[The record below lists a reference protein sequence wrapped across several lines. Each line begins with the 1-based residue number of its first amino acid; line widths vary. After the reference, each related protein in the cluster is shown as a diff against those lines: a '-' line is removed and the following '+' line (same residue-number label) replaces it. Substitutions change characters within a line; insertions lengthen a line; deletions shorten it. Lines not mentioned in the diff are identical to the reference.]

1 MVEDMKV
8 TNKRQEIGYYSG
20 VVDSIFAICQLF
32 TVLQW
37 GRLSDRI
44 GRKPVILI
52 GLTGVAISTLLFGI
66 ARSFWFAV
74 LARSLSGALS
84 GNAAV
89 VQSVVGEITDETN
102 QAEAYPLT
110 GLSWSLGCIIGPMI
124 GGNFANP
131 AKSFPNSFGA
141 MQIFKDYPYL
151 LPCLASAGITILS
164 VLFGLIFMKESLPSR
179 VRLDPSLPSPISTRY
194 SEKSGRSNSSKED
207 ISVRAILSSR
217 SIRSVFRNYFLL
229 SVCGTSFDVVFILLA
244 YTPVHLGGLSRTPDE
259 IGYALA
265 FSGAAGAIVQVFVFP
280 VLQRRFNSVPLY
292 RMLMLLWPILFGM
305 LPFLGLIARWT
316 APPEALNPSPSSS
329 VNVGVDMSDLEGVA
343 ILAYPAGPMLWMGI
357 AAVLAVL
364 RCGHMC
370 YSLNVLLTKNA
381 APSQEALGATF
392 GLAQTVACVARAG
405 SPAFV
410 SSLFAVSKRYHLL
423 DGNLVW
429 VIMFGIALCGW
440 WSTLYITDGPDPESG
455 YQRLRSSSTGS
466 SIGQEEDGE
475 DSAMEMLQR

>member
-1 MVEDMKV
+1 MVEDMRV

-20 VVDSIFAICQLF
+20 VVDSIFAVCQLF

-52 GLTGVAISTLLFGI
+52 GLSGVALSTLLFGI

-74 LARSLSGALS
+74 IARSLSGALS

-102 QAEAYPLT
+102 QAEAFPLT

-124 GGNFANP
+124 GGNFVNP
-131 AKSFPNSFGA
+131 EKNFPKTFGA

-151 LPCLASAGITILS
+151 LPCLVSAVLTIIS
-164 VLFGLIFMKESLPSR
+164 VLVGLVFMKESLPSK
-179 VRLDPSLPSPISTRY
+179 VRLDPSLPSPISARH
-194 SEKSGRSNSSKED
+194 SEKLHASTKQLEEE
-207 ISVRAILSSR
+207 ISVRTILSSR

-229 SVCGTSFDVVFILLA
+229 SVLGTSFDVVFILLA
-244 YTPVHLGGLSRTPDE
+244 YTPVHLGGLSRTPGE

-265 FSGAAGAIVQVFVFP
+265 FSGAAGAVVQVFVFP
-280 VLQRRFNSVPLY
+280 VLQRRFDNVPLY
-292 RMLMLLWPILFGM
+292 RILMLLWALLFGI
-305 LPFLGLIARWT
+305 LPFLGFLARWT
-316 APPEALNPSPSSS
+316 APSAALDPSTANIGSDIDFSDPGAG
-329 VNVGVDMSDLEGVA
+329 GVY
-343 ILAYPAGPMLWMGI
+343 AYPAGPLLWAGI
-357 AAVLAVL
+357 AVALAVL
-364 RCGHMC
+364 RCAHMC
-370 YSLNVLLTKNA
+370 YSLNVILVKNA

-410 SSLFAVSKRYHLL
+410 SSLFAMSKKYHLL
-423 DGNLVW
+423 HGNLVW
-429 VIMFGIALCGW
+429 VVMFGIAVCGW
-440 WSTLYITDGPDPESG
+440 WSTLYITDGPDTDVQVGYRPLSTNVRNSREADES
-455 YQRLRSSSTGS
+455 
-466 SIGQEEDGE
+466 EEC
-475 DSAMEMLQR
+475 EMHIL